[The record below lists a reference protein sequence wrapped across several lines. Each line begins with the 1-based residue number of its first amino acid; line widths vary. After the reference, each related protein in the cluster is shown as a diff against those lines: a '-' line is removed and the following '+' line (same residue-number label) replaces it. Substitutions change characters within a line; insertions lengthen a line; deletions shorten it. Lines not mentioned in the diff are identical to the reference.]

1 MIHYFFRQPG
11 SWNATCAHGLDCVY
25 GWRTHR
31 RGIMVHGHDRMNLGT
46 KGYCKILTTSE
57 PCHFTVQELLLRSI
71 GKHDRVGT
79 HGASEPMSSNGR
91 YHLSD
96 ITHALVIP
104 AVVSERVAPPFHT
117 TQPIDPVSGLLS
129 ALTARCC
136 GGTER
141 RCFLV

>member
-1 MIHYFFRQPG
+1 
-11 SWNATCAHGLDCVY
+11 
-25 GWRTHR
+25 
-31 RGIMVHGHDRMNLGT
+31 MNLGT

-57 PCHFTVQELLLRSI
+57 PCHFTVQEFLLRSI
-71 GKHDRVGT
+71 GKHDRAGT

-129 ALTARCC
+129 ALIAQVLWRNR
-136 GGTER
+136 TEVFSCMMGPLLSSMSDNFAPQFFGLR
-141 RCFLV
+141 